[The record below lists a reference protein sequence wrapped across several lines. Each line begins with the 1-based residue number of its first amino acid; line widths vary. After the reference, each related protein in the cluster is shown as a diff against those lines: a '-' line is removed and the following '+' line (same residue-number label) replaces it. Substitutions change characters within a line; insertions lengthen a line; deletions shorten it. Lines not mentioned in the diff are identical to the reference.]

1 MSFTTF
7 SLTMQDM
14 KAEELGANPNQQ
26 WQNYRIPL
34 PTPSTRAPHTYDQH
48 AQVSA
53 PLISMYQGPPQEN
66 YSTMSPPHHG
76 MPTRRGSETVALS
89 GSLRMHPQTALT
101 SHRSYPTLKRPFGAL
116 EESQHSRNPPFI
128 QEGMPDIENK
138 PSIQSD
144 HRLLSFSA
152 LPQRTVVLDQYGA
165 QAKIDVAAQIHGMFF
180 LSEMPAHSGDSMIM
194 QPELTCYRRNL
205 FQISGSVSRSAGALS
220 VINERQESVPV
231 VSQELAISA
240 MESVDGHVIRLIVI
254 PWKTPPVNSPE
265 IPAGAEQEPIPIP
278 LDFEGGEEED
288 KNSAMA
294 TQQISWRRLQF
305 RVATANN
312 GRRKELQ
319 QHFVLRLKVIA
330 TLADG
335 TKACL
340 NESTTSPIVVRGRS
354 PRNFQ
359 ARKEIPLVGSS
370 ASPRGQNTTISPSA
384 GKKSSLGPERMG
396 SGSTSI
402 MELPK
407 RQFQFDASNFPP
419 APSAMRSG

>member
-14 KAEELGANPNQQ
+14 KPEELGANSNQQ

-34 PTPSTRAPHTYDQH
+34 PTPSARAPHTYDQH
-48 AQVSA
+48 APPSVPIQ
-53 PLISMYQGPPQEN
+53 LMYHGGPQDN
-66 YSTMSPPHHG
+66 YHSLSPPHHD
-76 MPTRRGSETVALS
+76 MPARRGSEVALS
-89 GSLRMHPQTALT
+89 GSSRMHPQAALT

-116 EESQHSRNPPFI
+116 EESNYSRTPPFI
-128 QEGMPDIENK
+128 QEGIPDNENK

-144 HRLLSFSA
+144 HRLLSFSP
-152 LPQRTVVLDQYGA
+152 LNPRTVVLDQYGA
-165 QAKIDVAAQIHGMFF
+165 QAKIEVAAQIHGMFF
-180 LSEMPAHSGDSMIM
+180 LSEMPAHSSDGLIM

-205 FQISGSVSRSAGALS
+205 FSLSGSVSRSAGALS

-278 LDFEGGEEED
+278 LDFEAGEDED
-288 KNSAMA
+288 KNSAMV

-319 QHFVLRLKVIA
+319 QHFVLRLKLIA

-340 NESTTSPIVVRGRS
+340 NESTTAPIVVRGRS

-370 ASPRGQNTTISPSA
+370 ASPRGQTTTISPSS
-384 GKKSSLGPERMG
+384 GKKSSLGPDRMG
-396 SGSTSI
+396 SGSSSI

-407 RQFQFDASNFPP
+407 RQFQFDAANFPP
-419 APSAMRSG
+419 APSAMRNG